1 MVHLDIVRSSNAKL
15 VQKQPLVAVFVGGTS
30 GIGEY
35 SLRALASTVAK
46 SHGKGLRAYIVGRNK
61 TAAETIISDCM
72 NVYPD
77 GQFRF
82 IAAADLSLLKDVDRV
97 CTEILEAEE
106 KAGTLADQARIDFL
120 VLSQGYLS
128 LSFEGM
134 LLPFCCFTG

>member
-82 IAAADLSLLKDVDRV
+82 IAATDLSLLKDVDRV

-134 LLPFCCFTG
+134 LLPFCGFTG